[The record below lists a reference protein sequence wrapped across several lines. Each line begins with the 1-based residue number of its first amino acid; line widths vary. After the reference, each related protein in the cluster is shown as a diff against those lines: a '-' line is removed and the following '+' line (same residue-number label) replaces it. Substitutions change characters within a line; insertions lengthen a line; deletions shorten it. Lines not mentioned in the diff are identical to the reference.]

1 VRLGSLP
8 NLLCYNYFMRGFSL
22 IEILIYTAIIGIVGS
37 LFSGILVSV
46 VRIQNR
52 QNSVTEVNQQLNFV
66 MSNIQRL
73 VRDSGLIEIDAGS
86 ATGTLKLRM
95 RDPAKD
101 PTLIA
106 ISNGKIILQQ
116 GLGLPLDLTTAAV
129 AIDKL
134 EFLKIASYPGH
145 DSLQV
150 NVTLSYNTSNPQQQ
164 FSKAVT
170 SAVTRVS
177 AATFDSDVVP
187 GSDNSYDVGLSGNRW
202 QDLNLSGEAKIGGI
216 SGDGT
221 GKAVCIKSDGN
232 LGTCANQPN
241 ASGVCTCN

>member
-1 VRLGSLP
+1 
-8 NLLCYNYFMRGFSL
+8 MRGFSL

-101 PTLIA
+101 P
-106 ISNGKIILQQ
+106 NG
-116 GLGLPLDLTTAAV
+116 DAA
-129 AIDKL
+129 
-134 EFLKIASYPGH
+134 
-145 DSLQV
+145 
-150 NVTLSYNTSNPQQQ
+150 
-164 FSKAVT
+164 
-170 SAVTRVS
+170 
-177 AATFDSDVVP
+177 
-187 GSDNSYDVGLSGNRW
+187 
-202 QDLNLSGEAKIGGI
+202 
-216 SGDGT
+216 
-221 GKAVCIKSDGN
+221 
-232 LGTCANQPN
+232 
-241 ASGVCTCN
+241 